1 MKFRTGGLFV
11 VVVAVTATITIGLG
25 ASAESPPPLSG
36 VKTLASDGT
45 GFCALLRT
53 TQVECWGNNASG
65 ALGDGTQGNSAVP
78 EKVKNL
84 AGVVS
89 LTADSSGVYCAVVS
103 GGTVTCWGAGYDN
116 GQGYGHTLDVPAPVA
131 GLTNVKSL
139 ISDNHGTFCAL
150 LSTGQVRCW
159 GSDEDTALGNGAPD
173 GSADSALPVAVK
185 GITRATQLASSDIN
199 FCALESTGRVY
210 CWGSNANGELG
221 YGLTSSGSSVPIQV
235 ENVTN
240 AVAVTGDSVG
250 AWGSYCALLATHRI
264 YCWGDDGGGQ
274 LGNGATIPHSA
285 PTKVGGSRTPFPFSA
300 GGPRI
305 SARSSP
311 PAGWTVGAT
320 ARRVS

>member
-199 FCALESTGRVY
+199 FCRAQFDWPCLLLGLECERR
-210 CWGSNANGELG
+210 A
-221 YGLTSSGSSVPIQV
+221 GLRADKQRLI
-235 ENVTN
+235 
-240 AVAVTGDSVG
+240 
-250 AWGSYCALLATHRI
+250 C
-264 YCWGDDGGGQ
+264 
-274 LGNGATIPHSA
+274 PHS
-285 PTKVGGSRTPFPFSA
+285 SRERHERRGRDWRFSRRLGKLLRAAGNTPNLLL
-300 GGPRI
+300 GVRRRG
-305 SARSSP
+305 SAR
-311 PAGWTVGAT
+311 
-320 ARRVS
+320 